1 MITTFLGMLVILW
14 TIFVLCIII
23 YDKLSQW

>member
-1 MITTFLGMLVILW
+1 MITTFLGMLVMLW

>member
-1 MITTFLGMLVILW
+1 MIITFLGMLVILW